1 MKQFFI
7 RHTILTGIMLLFVL
21 LSIICQIIIGFLY
34 QNMIKET
41 DNMSST
47 ENKLLK
53 QCKLKFVNCFQMN
66 AGVANIPV
74 FVDKF
79 LNRIRFLGI
88 TIPGFHHLSGQLTL
102 LSVFTG
108 GIGICR
114 GIINGESFGAILPF
128 YILSFL
134 GLYLYFSVTSL
145 VDMQTK
151 RDVLRTNLVDYL
163 ENHMVN
169 RLSLNLEE
177 IEKTEKAA
185 PERAAGTEN
194 AENEEPS
201 STLKPEK
208 PLKIKAFGKAEEEE
222 LEELLKEFLV

>member
-7 RHTILTGIMLLFVL
+7 QHSLLTSIMVLLVV

-53 QCKLKFVNCFQMN
+53 QCKLKFANCFQLN

-79 LNRIRFLGI
+79 LNRIHFFGI
-88 TIPGFHHLSGQLTL
+88 TFSGFHHLSGQLML
-102 LSVFTG
+102 LAVFVG
-108 GIGICR
+108 GIGVCQ
-114 GIINGESFGAILPF
+114 GIINGESIKQILPF
-128 YILSFL
+128 YIFSFF
-134 GLYLYFSVTSL
+134 GLYLYFSITAFI
-145 VDMQTK
+145 DIETK
-151 RDVLRTNLVDYL
+151 RKILKTNLIDYL

-169 RLSLNLEE
+169 RLSLNIEE
-177 IEKTEKAA
+177 EVLADETEKLTDKHANRQEKTTKTKGFG
-185 PERAAGTEN
+185 RAEQ
-194 AENEEPS
+194 
-201 STLKPEK
+201 
-208 PLKIKAFGKAEEEE
+208 EE

>member
-1 MKQFFI
+1 MKQFFV
-7 RHTILTGIMLLFVL
+7 RHTILTGIMLLFLL

-41 DNMSST
+41 DNMSAT

-66 AGVANIPV
+66 AGVSNVPV

-88 TIPGFHHLSGQLTL
+88 TIPGFHHISGQLTL
-102 LSVFTG
+102 LAVFTG

-114 GIINGESFGAILPF
+114 GIINGETFTQILPF

-177 IEKTEKAA
+177 VEKLEKAEQTGKTEDTEEALAEKTEK
-185 PERAAGTEN
+185 PI
-194 AENEEPS
+194 
-201 STLKPEK
+201 
-208 PLKIKAFGKAEEEE
+208 KIKAFGKAEEEE

>member
-185 PERAAGTEN
+185 PERAVNTEN
-194 AENEEPS
+194 AENAETS
-201 STLKPEK
+201 SVQKTEK